1 LAGLDLALREIESP
15 VASLDLPLRTRYVE
29 AAAVRRTQI
38 VEAVEEADARLA
50 KLPLPG
56 GIFVD
61 RNARAKF
68 EFRER
73 NRVYVTLFDEVM
85 EAGYDVDGNRVIV
98 RLPGSNQ
105 VYTRQGVWICG
116 NGLDLKRQVE

>member
-1 LAGLDLALREIESP
+1 M
-15 VASLDLPLRTRYVE
+15 
-29 AAAVRRTQI
+29 
-38 VEAVEEADARLA
+38 
-50 KLPLPG
+50 
-56 GIFVD
+56 D